1 MRFNYYDIE
10 SLRNVFTLVNYDSTA
25 NHVDVYALLDEDLH
39 RIFLANDDPAARQA
53 NWNALTT
60 RIHEKNRNFTGTIG
74 FCDLASKQGMGE
86 LASLMGLSSAGAAVN
101 DKNAPSVYAREFR
114 PVCDTDKGYDED
126 EHPYLLGYNSYNY
139 DLTML
144 AYLFYTSYTVP
155 KYGNGRNGNATVDV
169 HGNAFSGNVAPV
181 SPTAAR
187 ETFVVPTP
195 QDLRDFNDKLFSD
208 ANRSFMPNALRNM
221 PGNDRLAWNIRK
233 SMLMSG
239 RHLDVA
245 RLNEKQSRVGLKRL
259 LGMLGYQI
267 LESDKLSPGCDH
279 IADLDE
285 LFDLIAYNVS
295 DCVNLEKLFL
305 HPFYQGQFS
314 LKRGLLKT
322 YPELIY
328 KRKADAYAP
337 DVRPDRVK
345 PNRMTIDAPS
355 AQLATQALCPYDHLK
370 DLPTV
375 SYLYP
380 ATEIVEERRARGE
393 NIEQRDI
400 LEETMVFVEERF
412 ADAPHV
418 VDFFRENV
426 YGYYK
431 DIEGKNFNDS
441 DNYADDMAKAAE
453 AAGDGFDRDEATGDI
468 MLPDDY
474 MVNVLGS
481 IPKRPNCMP
490 YYDVDGNPTSCYVT
504 FSTGG
509 IHGAE
514 YNKALYDADM
524 AAYHAAKED
533 LDYVRGVYPDPLD
546 LRRAKD
552 VEMPDGRVERYTRFL
567 TAKATIKA
575 MDAMPDADSRAEFWR
590 EPATPQLFKA
600 KDNGS
605 TELNKRYA
613 YTSADPANH
622 EDFTSYYPNLLRQM
636 RAFWNPGLGIDRYG
650 EIFDNKQRY
659 GKLMKDPSLTQEER
673 DLYAVQREG
682 TKLILNSASGAAD
695 TNGRDSAIQMNNRII
710 SMRIIGQLFTWRIG
724 QAQTLEGAKIT
735 STNTDGLYSV
745 MEKGLNDAI
754 LARESADIGVEI
766 EPEPMFLVSKD
777 ANNRMELSSDLSHV
791 FGCGGAS
798 LACYRDTNPTKAL
811 AHPAIIDWA
820 LSRYLTYVAAHG
832 DMHDGFNALLAYS
845 IFNEAKYVFEPTH
858 ALRMFQNVL
867 ASSPGSINYIFS
879 MTDEQR
885 AVSAD
890 DDAAYRTAYTQM
902 QHYNRVFIV
911 RDKTPGS
918 VHLMAANAKAIT
930 PAMFKKRHHDG
941 DAEHQDDPKALAIL
955 KAQNVNINSVHA
967 NRKECVVKRIP
978 NLDPDWYMLV
988 DNSDINAK
996 SDAEAKRLLGVLDID
1011 KYVGLL
1017 KDAYEANW
1025 QNA

>member
-10 SLRNVFTLVNYDSTA
+10 SLRNVFTLVNYDSTT
-25 NHVDVYALLDEDLH
+25 NHVDVYALLGDELQQT
-39 RIFLANDDPAARQA
+39 FFENGPA
-53 NWNALTT
+53 NWETLKA
-60 RIHEKNRNFTGTIG
+60 RIYEKNRNFTGDIG
-74 FCDLASKQGMGE
+74 FCDLTSEPGMNE

-101 DKNAPSVYAREFR
+101 DKRAASVYPEKFR
-114 PVCDTDKGYDED
+114 PVCDTDKNYDED
-126 EHPYLLGYNSYNY
+126 KHPYLLGYNSYNY

-144 AYLFYTSYTVP
+144 AYLFYTAYTVP
-155 KYGNGRNGNATVDV
+155 KYKDDNDGNAPVDT
-169 HGNAFSGNVAPV
+169 HGGIFSSVPAPANPTSLRNV
-181 SPTAAR
+181 
-187 ETFVVPTP
+187 FVKPTP
-195 QDLRDFNDKLFSD
+195 EDLRDFNDKLFSD
-208 ANRSFMPNALRNM
+208 ANRSFMPNALRNV
-221 PGNDRLAWNIRK
+221 PGSDGLAWNIRK

-267 LESDKLSPGCDH
+267 LESDKLTPGCDT
-279 IADLDE
+279 IGNLDE

-314 LKRGLLKT
+314 LKRSLLKT
-322 YPELIY
+322 YPELVY
-328 KRKADAYAP
+328 KKKAGAYAP
-337 DVRPDRVK
+337 DIHPTQVK

-370 DLPTV
+370 DLPAV

-400 LEETMVFVEERF
+400 LEETMSFVEERF
-412 ADAPHV
+412 VDAPHV
-418 VDFFRENV
+418 VDFFRKNI

-441 DNYADDMAKAAE
+441 KNYVDDMEKAAE
-453 AAGDGFDRDEATGDI
+453 AAGDEIERDDTTGEY
-468 MLPDDY
+468 MLPPEY
-474 MVNVLGS
+474 VPGVLGD

-490 YYDVDGNPTSCYVT
+490 YYDADGNPTSCYVT

-546 LRRAKD
+546 LRQTKD
-552 VEMPDGRVERYTRFL
+552 VEMPDGRVERYTKFL

-590 EPATPQLFKA
+590 EPVAPQLFKA

-636 RAFWNPGLGIDRYG
+636 RAFWNPGLNLDRYG

-659 GKLMKDPSLTQEER
+659 GKLMKDESLSQKER

-695 TNGRDSAIQMNNRII
+695 TNGRNSAIQMNNRII

-777 ANNRMELSSDLSHV
+777 ANNRMELSSDLSRV

-798 LACYRDTNPTKAL
+798 LACFKDTNPTKAL
-811 AHPAIIDWA
+811 AHPAVIDWA

-832 DMHDGFNALLAYS
+832 DMHDGFNELLAYA
-845 IFNEAKYVFEPTH
+845 IFDEAKYVFKPTH

-867 ASSPGSINYIFS
+867 ASSPGSVNYIFS

-890 DDAAYRTAYTQM
+890 DDAAYRVAYTQM

-911 RDKTPGS
+911 HDKTPGS

-930 PAMFKKRHHDG
+930 PAMFKKRDVAHD
-941 DAEHQDDPKALAIL
+941 AKHQDDPKALAIL
-955 KAQNVNINSVHA
+955 RAQGVNINSVHA
-967 NRKECVVKRIP
+967 ARKECVVKRIP

-996 SDAEAKRLLGVLDID
+996 SDAEAKRLLNALDID

-1017 KDAYEANW
+1017 RDAYETNW

>member
-10 SLRNVFTLVNYDSTA
+10 SLRNAFTLVNYDSTS
-25 NHVDVYALLDEDLH
+25 NHVDVYALLDRELQQD
-39 RIFLANDDPAARQA
+39 FDACGDPTAAAANRS
-53 NWNALTT
+53 ALEA
-60 RIHEKNRNFTGTIG
+60 RIHERNRNFTGTVDVIDIAG
-74 FCDLASKQGMGE
+74 KDGMDKLAR
-86 LASLMGLSSAGAAVN
+86 LMGLSDAGGAVN
-101 DKNAPSVYAREFR
+101 DPDVKGSFPPELR
-114 PVCDTDKGYDED
+114 PVCDTDPDYDED
-126 EHPYLLGYNSYNY
+126 VHPYLLGYNSYNY

-144 AYLFYTSYTVP
+144 ARLFDLSYVQK
-155 KYGNGRNGNATVDV
+155 KYDDDATTKVQRKDVFGRPMYDRNGN
-169 HGNAFSGNVAPV
+169 PV
-181 SPTAAR
+181 YVEVEPADPDSCRSSFMST
-187 ETFVVPTP
+187 TP
-195 QDLRDFNDKLFSD
+195 QEMRTFNDKLFD
-208 ANRSFMPNALRNM
+208 DEYRQFMPNALR
-221 PGNDRLAWNIRK
+221 GHGRADTGYQIRK
-233 SMLMSG
+233 SMLMTG

-267 LESDKLSPGCDH
+267 LESDKLTPGCD
-279 IADLDE
+279 AVATLDE

-314 LKRGLLKT
+314 LKRGLLQT
-322 YPELIY
+322 YPELVY
-328 KRKADAYAP
+328 QKRRDAYAP
-337 DVRPDRVK
+337 DDKNPKRVRFD
-345 PNRMTIDAPS
+345 RMTIDSPS
-355 AQLATQALCPYDHLK
+355 AQLATRALCPYGHLS

-380 ATEIVEERRARGE
+380 AKEIVEQRRAAGE
-393 NIEQRDI
+393 DVEQRNI
-400 LEETMVFVEERF
+400 LEETMSFVEERF
-412 ADAPHV
+412 AGSPDV
-418 VDFFRENV
+418 VEFFRDNI
-426 YGYYK
+426 YAYYK
-431 DIEGKNFNDS
+431 DIEGRNFNDS
-441 DNYADDMAKAAE
+441 ENYAADMGEGALAPE
-453 AAGDGFDRDEATGDI
+453 T
-468 MLPDDY
+468 
-474 MVNVLGS
+474 LGN
-481 IPKRPNCMP
+481 IQKRPNCMP
-490 YYDVDGNPTSCYVT
+490 YFDADGMPTSCYVT

-514 YNKALYDADM
+514 YNKALFDADM
-524 AAYHAAKED
+524 DDYRAAKAD
-533 LDYVRGVYPDPLD
+533 LDYVRGLYPDPLD

-552 VEMPDGRVERYTRFL
+552 VEMPDGRTERYTRFL
-567 TAKATIKA
+567 TTKATIKA

-590 EPATPQLFKA
+590 EPTPPQLFRL

-613 YTSADPANH
+613 YTSSDLANH

-636 RAFWNPGLGIDRYG
+636 RAFWNEGLNTDRYG

-659 GKLMKDPSLTQEER
+659 GKLMKDPNLSQAER

-695 TNGRDSAIQMNNRII
+695 TVGRKSSIQMNNRII

-745 MEKGLNDAI
+745 MEKGRNDAI

-766 EPEPMFLVSKD
+766 EPEQMFLVSKD
-777 ANNRMELSSDLSHV
+777 ANNRMELAADLSRV

-798 LACYRDTNPTKAL
+798 LACYKDTNPTKAL

-820 LSRYLTYVAAHG
+820 LSRYLTCVAAHG
-832 DMHDGFNALLAYS
+832 DMRDEFNTLLACS
-845 IFNEAKYVFEPTH
+845 IFDSAKREFSPNH

-867 ASSPGSINYIFS
+867 ASSPGSINYIFA

-885 AVSAD
+885 AQTTT
-890 DDAAYRTAYTQM
+890 DDAAYASAYTQM

-911 RDKTPGS
+911 RDNTPGA
-918 VHLMAANAKAIT
+918 VHLMAANAKVVT
-930 PAMFKKRHHDG
+930 PAMAKKRTDNQ
-941 DAEHQDDPKALAIL
+941 ETPYQNDPKAATIL
-955 KAQNVNINSVHA
+955 KAQGVKVEKLPA
-967 NRKECVVKRIP
+967 ARKECVVKRIP

-996 SDAEAKRLLGVLDID
+996 TDEEAKRLLDALDID

-1017 KDAYEANW
+1017 KDAYETNW
-1025 QNA
+1025 RNA